1 MDLNQMLKNIKDEE
15 KEKSK
20 KMANGIKETIL
31 KKQEQINKNTNNNLE
46 LKQNTEKKTISREVN
61 YL

>member
-1 MDLNQMLKNIKDEE
+1 MLKNIKDEE

-20 KMANGIKETIL
+20 KMANSIKETIL

>member
-1 MDLNQMLKNIKDEE
+1 MLKNIKYEE

>member
-1 MDLNQMLKNIKDEE
+1 MLKNIKDEE

-31 KKQEQINKNTNNNLE
+31 KKQEQINKNKNNNLE

>member
-1 MDLNQMLKNIKDEE
+1 MLKNLKDEE

>member
-1 MDLNQMLKNIKDEE
+1 MLKNIKDEE

-46 LKQNTEKKTISREVN
+46 LKQNPEKKTISREVN

>member
-1 MDLNQMLKNIKDEE
+1 MYLNQMLKNIKDEE

-20 KMANGIKETIL
+20 KMANSIKETIL

>member
-1 MDLNQMLKNIKDEE
+1 MYLNQMLKNIKDEE

-20 KMANGIKETIL
+20 KMANSIKETIL

-46 LKQNTEKKTISREVN
+46 LKQNTEKKN
-61 YL
+61 NL

>member
-1 MDLNQMLKNIKDEE
+1 
-15 KEKSK
+15 
-20 KMANGIKETIL
+20 MANGIKETIL

>member
-1 MDLNQMLKNIKDEE
+1 MLKNIKDEE